1 MAYLSE
7 ELASPSKPACIPAR
21 IQTRADRRDGHRA
34 VRPPEPPSGRPNGG
48 GAERSDYHAAQM
60 LQLEMLQLQ
69 MLQMQRMWQLMRQ
82 FAQTQQ
88 QNWDMGSRNG
98 GG

>member
-1 MAYLSE
+1 
-7 ELASPSKPACIPAR
+7 
-21 IQTRADRRDGHRA
+21 
-34 VRPPEPPSGRPNGG
+34 
-48 GAERSDYHAAQM
+48 M

>member
-1 MAYLSE
+1 MRSWLVP
-7 ELASPSKPACIPAR
+7 PSRHVSQRESRPG
-21 IQTRADRRDGHRA
+21 QTVGGRDGHRA